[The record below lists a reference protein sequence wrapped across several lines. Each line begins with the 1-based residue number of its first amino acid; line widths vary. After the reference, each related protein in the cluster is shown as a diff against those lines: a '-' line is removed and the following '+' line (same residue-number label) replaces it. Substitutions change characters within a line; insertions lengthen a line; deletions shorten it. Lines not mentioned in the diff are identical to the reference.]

1 MSDSKAAC
9 VPNECMPKV
18 WKARLIQGVASVAV
32 THSAGNGAPSQE
44 ALSEA
49 MEVMAGTVRGAVLQ
63 GGIGVAIQIGM
74 LSEKMTNNAL
84 SLMTASF
91 AEEFVKKLT
100 GKRAALAGWLD
111 G

>member
-1 MSDSKAAC
+1 MA
-9 VPNECMPKV
+9 
-18 WKARLIQGVASVAV
+18 VAHSV
-32 THSAGNGAPSQE
+32 GNGAPSQE

-49 MEVMAGTVRGAVLQ
+49 MEVTAETVRGAVLQ
-63 GGIGVAIQIGM
+63 GGIGVALQIGM

-84 SLMTASF
+84 SLMMVSF